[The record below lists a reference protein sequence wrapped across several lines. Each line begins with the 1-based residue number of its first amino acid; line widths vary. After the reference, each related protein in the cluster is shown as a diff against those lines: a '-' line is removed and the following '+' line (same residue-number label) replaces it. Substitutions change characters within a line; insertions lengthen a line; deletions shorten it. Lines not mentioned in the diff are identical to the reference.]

1 MKNTLRRRQHSVK
14 VDKGNNVNPTCN
26 TALNNVMN
34 PCNGRR
40 VRRVTGFI
48 PQVSTVSAFGS
59 KLAEAL
65 NRNNS

>member
-1 MKNTLRRRQHSVK
+1 MPVIALYLTSLIQVFIW
-14 VDKGNNVNPTCN
+14 CN
-26 TALNNVMN
+26 GVSCAAMSNVMN

-40 VRRVTGFI
+40 IRTVTGC
-48 PQVSTVSAFGS
+48 VNTVNTVSAFGS